1 MIHKAIMSLDFIQQC
16 KYNLIL
22 LRQSC
27 LRVRIERKLFKSVI
41 IRMQKKGAV
50 VHLNALMFEF
60 ISKNKI

>member
-1 MIHKAIMSLDFIQQC
+1 MIHKAIMSLGFIQQC

-27 LRVRIERKLFKSVI
+27 LRERKLFKSVI

-50 VHLNALMFEF
+50 VHLGLNALMFEF